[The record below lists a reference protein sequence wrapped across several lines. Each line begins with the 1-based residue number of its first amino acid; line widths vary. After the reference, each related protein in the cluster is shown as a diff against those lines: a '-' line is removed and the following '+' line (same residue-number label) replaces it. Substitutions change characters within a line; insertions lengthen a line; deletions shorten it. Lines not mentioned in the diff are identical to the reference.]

1 MAKSIR
7 ADDLFDAIEQD
18 AAYREAVKEF
28 DAGFI
33 LARNVLRLRVHNGWS
48 QEELARR
55 AEMRQP
61 RIAELESGKGNP
73 RLDTIT
79 RIAAALDVSIDE
91 LFADGVDVSEG
102 TVVGS
107 IRVKL
112 EATAP
117 RSFTVISGESPSA
130 SGEAVTRD
138 HEIYSA
144 LAVEA

>member
-55 AEMRQP
+55 AAMRQP

-107 IRVKL
+107 IRVML

-117 RSFTVISGESPSA
+117 RSFTVISGEAPSA

-138 HEIYSA
+138 HEMYSA